1 MKEKE
6 SLQKVE
12 EVVRKLKDDKK
23 VYEVRSLY
31 DSLNGM
37 KSDQV
42 AGMLQSPEAAKIAPV
57 FEAYTKGNKTTIE
70 VF

>member
-1 MKEKE
+1 MKETE

-12 EVVRKLKDDKK
+12 EVVQKLKDDKK

-37 KSDQV
+37 KSEQV
-42 AGMLQSPEAAKIAPV
+42 GDVTVARSC
-57 FEAYTKGNKTTIE
+57 
-70 VF
+70 

>member
-12 EVVRKLKDDKK
+12 EVVQKLKDDKK

-37 KSDQV
+37 KSEQV
-42 AGMLQSPEAAKIAPV
+42 AGCYSRQKLLK
-57 FEAYTKGNKTTIE
+57 
-70 VF
+70 

>member
-1 MKEKE
+1 MKETE

-12 EVVRKLKDDKK
+12 EVVQKLKDDKK

-37 KSDQV
+37 KSEQV
-42 AGMLQSPEAAKIAPV
+42 AGMLQSPEAAKI
-57 FEAYTKGNKTTIE
+57 GSGI
-70 VF
+70 